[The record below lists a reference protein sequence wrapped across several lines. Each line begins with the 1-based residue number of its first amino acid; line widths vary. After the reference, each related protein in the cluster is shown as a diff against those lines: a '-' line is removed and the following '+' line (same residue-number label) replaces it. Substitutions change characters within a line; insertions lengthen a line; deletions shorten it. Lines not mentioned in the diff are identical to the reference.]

1 MAPLRRCWPLLLAV
15 LLSGCGGGDPGAPAD
30 AAQLRSLHALMV
42 EIRAD
47 LAAARV
53 AEARAG
59 LPALRRLGHG
69 LTASQ
74 QRSVERLTALVETE
88 WRCARQWRC
97 DD

>member
-1 MAPLRRCWPLLLAV
+1 MVLRRSWPLLLAV
-15 LLSGCGGGDPGAPAD
+15 LLPGCGGGDSGGHAD
-30 AAQLRSLHALMV
+30 AAQLRALHALMV

-53 AEARAG
+53 AEARAE

-69 LTASQ
+69 LTVSQ
-74 QRSVERLTALVETE
+74 QRSVERLTVLVETE

-97 DD
+97 D